1 MKNRKSR
8 LQKGGCMLL
17 SGLLLMPS
25 TAYAQAPETGGAQKE
40 AADTSGQTVYRL
52 YNLSTGEHLYTHS
65 SRERAQCVR
74 LGWMDEGIGWIGA
87 QQGDPVY
94 RLYNPNARGGDHY
107 YTMNRKEAEFLTSVG
122 WK

>member
-74 LGWMDEGIGWIGA
+74 LGWMDVGIGWIGA
-87 QQGDPVY
+87 QQ
-94 RLYNPNARGGDHY
+94 
-107 YTMNRKEAEFLTSVG
+107 
-122 WK
+122 